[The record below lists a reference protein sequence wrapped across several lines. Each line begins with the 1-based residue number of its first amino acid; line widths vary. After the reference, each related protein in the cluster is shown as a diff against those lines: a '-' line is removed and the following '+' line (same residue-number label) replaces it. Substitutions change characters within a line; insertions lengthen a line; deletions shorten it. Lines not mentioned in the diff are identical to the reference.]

1 MVSFKDMINSFK
13 EVVFPITPAS
23 RIQQKEQTNLKNSLT
38 DSLMDDMEQ
47 ADIEVFRTQKG
58 FILLVPNIEEGAIP
72 VEINVITK
80 PLDLDYISLHEEY
93 LDKQNK

>member
-1 MVSFKDMINSFK
+1 MKKFVEVVNSYK
-13 EVVFPITPAS
+13 EVELPITPAL

-47 ADIEVFRTQKG
+47 AGIEVFRTQKG
-58 FILLVPNIEEGAIP
+58 FVLLVPNIEEGAIP